1 MDPLDFLAKFDIISR
16 IEGWVS
22 TFLRADWQR
31 ARRHGVAGVAGE
43 LGRCLTRSNAPAI
56 HFKRNAGW
64 AGIQVERLLASYGVR
79 IFDRSFDEETLRFR
93 VAARQ
98 YEWADYLLRRAGVPV
113 VTPPPS
119 ETNAL
124 VWQRYAPG
132 TMPTPWSKRPRQTPD
147 SPATDDDGDLVGRL
161 FSLIDRLF

>member
-1 MDPLDFLAKFDIISR
+1 MDLGDFLAKFDIISR

-31 ARRHGVAGVAGE
+31 ARRHGVTGVAGE

-56 HFKRNAGW
+56 HLKRNAGW

-79 IFDRSFDEETLRFR
+79 IFDRSFTKDVLRFR

-98 YEWADYLLRRAGVPV
+98 HEWADYLLRRAGVPV

-119 ETNAL
+119 ETNAQ
-124 VWQRYAPG
+124 VCQRYAPG
-132 TMPTPWSKRPRQTPD
+132 AMPTPWSKRPRRAPE
-147 SPATDDDGDLVGRL
+147 SLEADDDNDLVGRL
-161 FSLIDRLF
+161 FSLIDGLF